1 MLSRP
6 SETIQAVVGTI
17 LGAILIIAGAFADV
31 SKFTP
36 QVVGA
41 IVLLVSYVA
50 AIVTAVVASKQ
61 RSSGSTLTS
70 ATDGSVSKTSVSKTS

>member
-17 LGAILIIAGAFADV
+17 LGAILIIAGAFTDV

-50 AIVTAVVASKQ
+50 PIVTVVVASKQ

-70 ATDGSVSKTSVSKTS
+70 AADGSVSKTS